1 MTYSQYISADIQ
13 SDIET
18 QKNSNHQHPLKDKLK
33 QELFESGFITRHNW
47 MVWFLEGGLINPG
60 ESLNRKRPV
69 CLLDPLF

>member
-33 QELFESGFITRHNW
+33 QELFESGFITRHKW
-47 MVWFLEGGLINPG
+47 MVWFLEDGPINPG
-60 ESLNRKRPV
+60 ESLYRKRPV